1 MIFRERFLAYFIPLL
16 FISLKPAERIGFS
29 ADAPL
34 ISKQSLIWIVLGKA
48 VYLPLEKP
56 PIMCYYGIP
65 YLNLEYI

>member
-1 MIFRERFLAYFIPLL
+1 M
-16 FISLKPAERIGFS
+16 
-29 ADAPL
+29 